1 MFFFFAATRII
12 VKLEKQR
19 RCDMREIV
27 LEDNPSKRQIFVDD
41 NKPGFS
47 YLSNKDIDLYISLLE
62 IEMYEHF
69 KNRRKRKPRDQPE
82 NKKIS

>member
-1 MFFFFAATRII
+1 
-12 VKLEKQR
+12 
-19 RCDMREIV
+19 MREIELKNNTSGKKILMDAV
-27 LEDNPSKRQIFVDD
+27 TPDLSLIPSKD
-41 NKPGFS
+41 K
-47 YLSNKDIDLYISLLE
+47 DLYISLLE

>member
-1 MFFFFAATRII
+1 
-12 VKLEKQR
+12 
-19 RCDMREIV
+19 MREII

-41 NKPGFS
+41 NKPDFS

-62 IEMYEHF
+62 IEMYEQ
-69 KNRRKRKPRDQPE
+69 NRRKRKPRDQPE

>member
-1 MFFFFAATRII
+1 
-12 VKLEKQR
+12 
-19 RCDMREIV
+19 MREII

-41 NKPGFS
+41 NKPDFS

-82 NKKIS
+82 NKQIS

>member
-1 MFFFFAATRII
+1 
-12 VKLEKQR
+12 
-19 RCDMREIV
+19 MREIE
-27 LEDNPSKRQIFVDD
+27 LKNNTSGKKIFVDD
-41 NKPGFS
+41 VTPD
-47 YLSNKDIDLYISLLE
+47 LSLIPSKDKELYISLLE

>member
-1 MFFFFAATRII
+1 
-12 VKLEKQR
+12 
-19 RCDMREIV
+19 MRESELKNKSGGKKIV
-27 LEDNPSKRQIFVDD
+27 VDDITPDLSLIPSKD
-41 NKPGFS
+41 KE
-47 YLSNKDIDLYISLLE
+47 LYISLLE

>member
-1 MFFFFAATRII
+1 
-12 VKLEKQR
+12 
-19 RCDMREIV
+19 MREIV

-41 NKPGFS
+41 NKPDLS
-47 YLSNKDIDLYISLLE
+47 YISNKDIDLYISLLE

>member
-1 MFFFFAATRII
+1 
-12 VKLEKQR
+12 
-19 RCDMREIV
+19 MREIV
-27 LEDNPSKRQIFVDD
+27 LEDNTSKRQIFVDD
-41 NKPGFS
+41 NKPDFS
-47 YLSNKDIDLYISLLE
+47 HLSNKDIDLYISLLE